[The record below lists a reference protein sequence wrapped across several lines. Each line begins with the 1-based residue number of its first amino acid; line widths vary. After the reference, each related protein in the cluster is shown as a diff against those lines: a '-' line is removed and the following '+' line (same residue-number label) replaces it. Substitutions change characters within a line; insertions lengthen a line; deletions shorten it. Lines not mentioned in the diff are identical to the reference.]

1 MSFPQAFVDSLGA
14 VPGLSEPQELLKS
27 LDDDSP
33 ISIRVN
39 PSKHRHK
46 LSHLSPVTWS
56 NHGYYLP
63 ERPSFIA
70 DPLFHAGVYY
80 VQEPSSM
87 VIGKVIGSLLTEYY
101 VAESVRVLDL
111 CAAPGGKSTDIISN
125 LRERDLLVSNEV
137 VKSRSHILKENVTKW
152 GYANHLVSNND
163 PKDFKRLPGY
173 FDIVVIDAPCSGEG
187 MFRKDRRARA
197 EWSPDH
203 VKLCSSRQKRIVYD
217 AWKSIK
223 EGGFLIYATCT
234 FNTSENEQILSFL
247 LKEFEAVK
255 VELSASTEES
265 QNGIYR
271 FFPHVR
277 QGEGFSYFIIQKQS
291 ASGSVNLPRMKTR
304 KVDDLPVEIGV
315 EGRVVKENDRF
326 IFYTHDQDSDLLS
339 KQLRMIKKGL
349 SLGVM
354 KKNRWIPDPE
364 TSFSVAIKNFLP
376 ELDLDPAQ
384 ALRFLRCETFDLL
397 CEERGYHLIKFEGHG
412 LGYINHLGNR
422 FNNYYPSNWR
432 IRTQQS
438 LNRTALF

>member
-1 MSFPQAFVDSLGA
+1 
-14 VPGLSEPQELLKS
+14 
-27 LDDDSP
+27 
-33 ISIRVN
+33 
-39 PSKHRHK
+39 
-46 LSHLSPVTWS
+46 
-56 NHGYYLP
+56 
-63 ERPSFIA
+63 
-70 DPLFHAGVYY
+70 
-80 VQEPSSM
+80 
-87 VIGKVIGSLLTEYY
+87 
-101 VAESVRVLDL
+101 
-111 CAAPGGKSTDIISN
+111 
-125 LRERDLLVSNEV
+125 
-137 VKSRSHILKENVTKW
+137 
-152 GYANHLVSNND
+152 
-163 PKDFKRLPGY
+163 
-173 FDIVVIDAPCSGEG
+173 
-187 MFRKDRRARA
+187 
-197 EWSPDH
+197 
-203 VKLCSSRQKRIVYD
+203 
-217 AWKSIK
+217 
-223 EGGFLIYATCT
+223 
-234 FNTSENEQILSFL
+234 
-247 LKEFEAVK
+247 
-255 VELSASTEES
+255 LSASTEES

-384 ALRFLRCETFDLL
+384 VLRFLRCETFDLF